1 MFPIYIKNSG
11 TGEQITI
18 REFSQNFKKICAEH
32 QEAGR
37 ASSFALIVH
46 DFKNPHVTKVLS
58 DNEYFN
64 ALNEISG
71 YDLTVFYLKL
81 TSTHDQ
87 KFGNNFT
94 TEMNDF
100 LVSEF
105 ELEKEVK
112 TPAILFFQ
120 VRDKEIIDY
129 FFCSLKENT
138 IEKSF
143 LELAGLLTK
152 VSSIMEKISP
162 ENRKNYEQIFD
173 LIKMQIDSV
182 DTVEVIKSKAGKIY
196 KFGKIILFVEKIFS
210 LL

>member
-1 MFPIYIKNSG
+1 MFPIHIRNSG

-46 DFKNPHVTKVLS
+46 DFKNPQVTKVLS

-71 YDLTVFYLKL
+71 NDLTVFYLEL
-81 TSTHDQ
+81 TSTHSQ
-87 KFGNNFT
+87 QFGNNFT

-100 LVSEF
+100 LFNEF
-105 ELEKEVK
+105 DVESKVK

-120 VRDKEIIDY
+120 VKNKEIIDY

-143 LELAGLLTK
+143 LELEGLLKK
-152 VSSIMEKISP
+152 VSSIMETVSP
-162 ENRKNYEQIFD
+162 ENRKNYEQIFN
-173 LIKMQIDSV
+173 LIRMEVDSA
-182 DTVEVIKSKAGKIY
+182 DTIEMIKTGTGKIY
-196 KFGKIILFVEKIFS
+196 KFGKIILFMEKIFS